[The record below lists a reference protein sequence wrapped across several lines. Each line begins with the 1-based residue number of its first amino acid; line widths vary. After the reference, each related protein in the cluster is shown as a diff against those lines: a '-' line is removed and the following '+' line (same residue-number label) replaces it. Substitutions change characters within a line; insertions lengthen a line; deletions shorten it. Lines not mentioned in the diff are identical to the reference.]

1 MNSQTLPPFDL
12 AAPQLETGRVVI
24 EASAGT
30 GKTYSLTV
38 LVVRHVAELGL
49 TADQLLM
56 VTFTN
61 AATAELREKTREEAQ
76 KALLGLQTNTQ
87 SSPWMAN
94 MFGDEKSRHQAIVNL
109 QDFISRFDEAT
120 ITTIHGFC
128 QNVLRRVGLDSP
140 TPEKYEV
147 RSNVDDIIDQTITD
161 LLIKELSK
169 NNGYLF
175 GTQIVSNKERPP
187 TLKNVESSITKL
199 HEAVRRVLGNPKAL
213 ILPNLLDPELAEV
226 FSSPKDKTEEN
237 AQKVGKRKTTQARLI
252 SQKTQEIVHEVRK
265 RCFDAGILT
274 YDDMVYMVADTLEG
288 GDERAKNLA
297 ADISSQFSLIMVDEF
312 QDTDAMQW
320 SIFEKIFE
328 ANKDDLTLITV
339 GDPKQ
344 AIYRF
349 RGADVQVY
357 LNAVKNVN
365 QSHQLDTNY
374 RSDAGLLQAL
384 ETLLAG
390 QDFDISGDAPFVPV
404 SHVRTSALSLRNSET
419 SPIHLP
425 GKPLEIRYIANNSD
439 LGADDKKNNNN
450 TGLVKP
456 IFWRDVANHV
466 VELLTHAQL
475 PDKHSV
481 NRSSNRDVTPSDI
494 AILVNSHGDAEEVV
508 RYLSEAQVPAVRFK
522 ADNVFSSTAAM
533 NWLMLLGALAYPGRP
548 NYVRAYALSWFG
560 PSDEDELITADDE
573 LVAQWQRECSEYAAL
588 LQKRGISAL
597 YLTLRSKTSFLSRVL
612 GEVNGERHITDL
624 DHIAELLSAIPSF
637 ARSAGAIEC
646 YEKLVQLVD
655 ESGDTNE
662 DSERRIEGDD
672 VAVKVM
678 TIHSSKGLQFPIVF
692 LPTLHKMPNNKNN
705 NPLMFSFDFFRDGK
719 PRRAIDV
726 ASGYKETAQQWIYD
740 PTGTNDDFFKNV
752 YMHLYNNKKLGRK
765 ILAKKDAFYDT
776 KRLLYVALTRAEH
789 KVILYWSAT
798 GENNDKGNIRVPLA
812 EVLNSHSDPQPATIP
827 VEKIELDKLMKRI
840 AAASSGTI
848 ATIPLSP
855 QKAAPLEWNNSSAS
869 TPPQADI
876 ARFNRSIEI
885 KTRGYARWSYSGWSK
900 MLKGKNNNDENGR
913 SSHSAEVKDNSEE
926 ETNSPAV
933 QLKEHSVPLSVEQAI
948 ATMKLF
954 NVAGSGVFGNKIH
967 EIFDSID
974 PGSSDYESD
983 IRDQVEWRF
992 QRDFDEEKRSLISEA
1007 LITCI
1012 TCPLG
1017 EIFAGNTLHSLGTT
1031 HRLSEMEF
1039 NFFLPQDGKGA
1050 FNLSKL
1056 GELMIEHESS
1066 HPELLAYGEALR
1078 NHDSTAEI
1086 AGFMVGFIDA
1096 VFRIQ
1101 DGDKVQYVITDYK
1114 TDTLHKPNDD
1124 RSNPFVNYHPENLV
1138 YAMTEKHYII
1148 QVLAYSVALH
1158 RYLKWRQPN
1167 YNPDVHLGGA
1177 AYLFLR
1183 GMTGLMTEEDR
1194 PRPFGV
1200 FHWRPSTSLVLALDA
1215 LFAGEEG

>member
-38 LVVRHVAELGL
+38 LLVRHVAELGL

-109 QDFISRFDEAT
+109 QDFISHFDEAT

-128 QNVLRRVGLDSP
+128 QNVLRRAGLDSP

-147 RSNVDDIIDQTITD
+147 RSNIDDIIDQTITD
-161 LLIKELSK
+161 LLIADLSK
-169 NNGYLF
+169 DTRFIF
-175 GTQIVSNKERPP
+175 GKHIVKDEVKPV
-187 TLKNVESSITKL
+187 TIKHVQGSIAKL
-199 HEAVRRVLGNPKAL
+199 HDAVKRVLGNPKAL
-213 ILPNLLDPELAEV
+213 VLPEPAIVPDLTTLKGNSLTHTEQALLIAEN
-226 FSSPKDKTEEN
+226 T
-237 AQKVGKRKTTQARLI
+237 QKVVQ
-252 SQKTQEIVHEVRK
+252 EVRR

-439 LGADDKKNNNN
+439 LGADGKENNN

-560 PSDEDELITADDE
+560 SSDEDELVTADDE

-692 LPTLHKMPNNKNN
+692 LPTLHKKPNDKNN
-705 NPLMFSFDFFRDGK
+705 NPLMFSFDFFQNGK
-719 PRRAIDV
+719 PQRAIDT
-726 ASGYKETAQQWIYD
+726 ASGFDKTASKWIYD
-740 PTGTNDDFFKNV
+740 PTGSKDPNFKEI
-752 YMHLYNNKKLGRK
+752 YNHEYDNKKLGRK

-798 GENNDKGNIRVPLA
+798 GENNGKGNIRVPLA
-812 EVLNSHSDPQPATIP
+812 ELLNSHSDPQPATIP
-827 VEKIELDKLMKRI
+827 VEKIELDKLMQKI
-840 AAASSGTI
+840 AVASSGTI
-848 ATIPLSP
+848 AAIPLSP

-876 ARFNRSIEI
+876 ARFNRSTEI
-885 KTRGYARWSYSGWSK
+885 KTRDYARWSYSGWSK
-900 MLKGKNNNDENGR
+900 MLKGKNNSDENGR

-926 ETNSPAV
+926 DTNSPAV

-948 ATMKLF
+948 ATMKMF
-954 NVAGSGVFGNKIH
+954 NIKGSGIFGNAVH

-974 PGSSDYESD
+974 PGSPDYESD

-1066 HPELLAYGEALR
+1066 HPELLAYGEALK
-1078 NHDSTAEI
+1078 NNDSTTEI

-1114 TDTLHKPNDD
+1114 TDTLHKPSDD
-1124 RSNPFVNYHPENLV
+1124 QSNPFVNYHPENLV
-1138 YAMTEKHYII
+1138 YAMTDRHYII

-1183 GMTGLMTEEDR
+1183 GMTGLMTEEDQ

>member
-94 MFGDEKSRHQAIVNL
+94 MFRDEKSRDKAIVNL
-109 QDFISRFDEAT
+109 QDFISRFDEAS

-128 QNVLRRVGLDSP
+128 QNILRRAGLDSP
-140 TPEKYEV
+140 TPENYEV
-147 RSNVDDIIDQTITD
+147 RSNVDDIIDQSITD
-161 LLIKELSK
+161 LLINDLTI
-169 NNGYLF
+169 NAGYLF
-175 GTQIVSNKERPP
+175 GQEVVKGEPKPLTI
-187 TLKNVESSITKL
+187 KNLRKSITQL
-199 HEAVRRVLGNPKAL
+199 HDAVKRVLGNPKAL
-213 ILPNLLDPELAEV
+213 VLPEPAIVPDLATLKGNLLTHTKQALLIAEI
-226 FSSPKDKTEEN
+226 T
-237 AQKVGKRKTTQARLI
+237 QKVV
-252 SQKTQEIVHEVRK
+252 EEVRR
-265 RCFDAGILT
+265 RCFEAGVLT
-274 YDDMVYMVADTLEG
+274 YDDMVYMVAETLEG
-288 GDERAKNLA
+288 EDERAKNLA
-297 ADISSQFSLIMVDEF
+297 DEISSQFSLIMVDEF

-390 QDFDISGDAPFVPV
+390 QDFDISGDAPFVSV

-439 LGADDKKNNNN
+439 LGAHDKENNN

-456 IFWRDVANHV
+456 IFWRDLANHV

-481 NRSSNRDVTPSDI
+481 NRSSIRDITPSDI

-560 PSDEDELITADDE
+560 SSDDDELITADDE

-612 GEVNGERHITDL
+612 AEVDGERHITDL

-692 LPTLHKMPNNKNN
+692 LPTLHKKPNNKNN
-705 NPLMFSFDFFRDGK
+705 NPLMFSFDFFQNGK
-719 PRRAIDV
+719 PQRAIDT
-726 ASGYKETAQQWIYD
+726 ASGFDKTASKWIFD
-740 PTGTNDDFFKNV
+740 PTSSKDPNFKEI
-752 YMHLYNNKKLGRK
+752 YNHEYTLDKVSLGRK
-765 ILAKKDAFYDT
+765 ILAKEDAFYDT

-798 GENNDKGNIRVPLA
+798 GENNGKGNIRVPLA
-812 EVLNSHSDPQPATIP
+812 ELLNSHSDPKPATIP
-827 VEKIELDKLMKRI
+827 VEKIELDKLMQKI
-840 AAASSGTI
+840 VAASNGTI
-848 ATIPLSP
+848 AAIPLNP
-855 QKAAPLEWNNSSAS
+855 QKAAPLVWNNSSAS

-876 ARFNRSIEI
+876 ARFDRSTEI

-926 ETNSPAV
+926 ETNSPSV
-933 QLKEHSVPLSVEQAI
+933 QLREHSVPLSVEQAI

-954 NVAGSGVFGNKIH
+954 NIAGSGVFGNKIH

-974 PGSSDYESD
+974 PGSPDYESD

-992 QRDFDEEKRSLISEA
+992 QRDFDDEKRSLISEA

-1031 HRLSEMEF
+1031 HRLSELEF

-1050 FNLSKL
+1050 FKLSKL
-1056 GELMIEHESS
+1056 GELMVQHESS

-1101 DGDKVQYVITDYK
+1101 DDDKVQYVITDYK
-1114 TDTLHKPNDD
+1114 TDTLHKPKDD

-1138 YAMTEKHYII
+1138 DAMTEKHYII

-1183 GMTGLMTEEDR
+1183 GMTGLMTEEQQ

>member
-128 QNVLRRVGLDSP
+128 QNVLRRAGLDSP

-147 RSNVDDIIDQTITD
+147 RSNIDDIIDQTITD
-161 LLIKELSK
+161 LLIASLSK
-169 NNGYLF
+169 DTRFIF
-175 GTQIVSNKERPP
+175 GKHIVKDEVKPV
-187 TLKNVESSITKL
+187 TIKHVQGSIAKL
-199 HEAVRRVLGNPKAL
+199 HDAVKRVLGNPKAL
-213 ILPNLLDPELAEV
+213 VLPEPTIVPDLTTLKGNSLTHTEQALLIAEN
-226 FSSPKDKTEEN
+226 T
-237 AQKVGKRKTTQARLI
+237 QKVVQ
-252 SQKTQEIVHEVRK
+252 EVRR

-274 YDDMVYMVADTLEG
+274 YDDMVYMVANTLEG

-297 ADISSQFSLIMVDEF
+297 DDISSQFSLIMVDEF

-404 SHVRTSALSLRNSET
+404 SHVRTSALSLRNTEI

-425 GKPLEIRYIANNSD
+425 GKPLEIRYVANNND
-439 LGADDKKNNNN
+439 LGADDKKNNDP
-450 TGLVKP
+450 GLVKP

-508 RYLSEAQVPAVRFK
+508 RYLSDAQVPTVRFK

-560 PSDEDELITADDE
+560 SSDEDELITADDE
-573 LVAQWQRECSEYAAL
+573 LVARWQRECSEYAAL

-637 ARSAGAIEC
+637 ARTAGAIEC

-692 LPTLHKMPNNKNN
+692 LPTLHKKPNDKNN
-705 NPLMFSFDFFRDGK
+705 NPLMFSFDFFQDGK
-719 PRRAIDV
+719 PQRAIDT
-726 ASGYKETAQQWIYD
+726 ASGFDKTASKWIYD
-740 PTGTNDDFFKNV
+740 PTGSKDPNFKEI
-752 YMHLYNNKKLGRK
+752 YNHEYDNKKLGRK

-798 GENNDKGNIRVPLA
+798 GENNGKGNIRVPLA
-812 EVLNSHSDPQPATIP
+812 ELLNSHSDPQPATIP
-827 VEKIELDKLMKRI
+827 VEKIELDKLMQKI
-840 AAASSGTI
+840 ATASSGTI
-848 ATIPLSP
+848 AAIPLSP
-855 QKAAPLEWNNSSAS
+855 QKAAPLKWNNSSAS

-876 ARFNRSIEI
+876 ARFNRSTEI
-885 KTRGYARWSYSGWSK
+885 KTRDYARWSYSGWSK

-926 ETNSPAV
+926 DTNSSAV

-948 ATMKLF
+948 ATMKMF
-954 NVAGSGVFGNKIH
+954 DIKGSGIFGNAVH

-974 PGSSDYESD
+974 PGSPDYESD

-992 QRDFDEEKRSLISEA
+992 QRDFDVEKRSLISEA

-1039 NFFLPQDGKGA
+1039 NFFLPQDGKSA

-1066 HPELLAYGEALR
+1066 HPELLAYGEALK
-1078 NHDSTAEI
+1078 NHDSTTEI

-1096 VFRIQ
+1096 VFRIH

-1124 RSNPFVNYHPENLV
+1124 QSNPFVNYHPENLV
-1138 YAMTEKHYII
+1138 YAMTDRHYII

-1215 LFAGEEG
+1215 LFAGEES